1 MYDAN
6 DYDLNKTAQVT
17 NYADRVYEETLTALS
32 GRYNAEIAEGNFDFV
47 IDRSNSMLFPTTLTP
62 VTRTEWWGT
71 TEAKVT
77 LSIATGANN
86 SAAMDTALSGSGND
100 LNGLYYIIAQAN
112 SKATVFALWRSQ
124 YDGKWYCQDAA
135 YYAQAQAGK
144 AQFPDGK
151 TADWSTYHGCCLD
164 DVTTISTR
172 GGDLKQDFTDAGSNS
187 VPYTLYTGSPY
198 TRLTWLKYDMSLIIY
213 QLAAMNSNN
222 TVTLTTFD
230 ADVRRCITRTLNS
243 DANIQELISSV
254 DNIQTDGGT
263 AQNRGL
269 QHVVGTYPGDKVA
282 NPNIT
287 CDGSSHLVANE
298 KNYVVMITDGAL
310 NSKDTNAETSMK
322 TAAGQIR
329 SQGAKL
335 MTVGLSMTEVTSAQK
350 LLTEEQYGGIAT
362 NGLAFLDKNAR
373 EIASVVQNNI
383 WDGLIS
389 LSPEGCKAT
398 VTDYISD
405 SFYLVTPDGAPLV
418 ENDWITLS
426 GTKATAGTADAAG
439 QVCKDANGWYIK
451 WENQTLPAKAADGSP
466 VTPWSGKLYIKAKE
480 DFIGGN
486 AIDTNKSAEV
496 SFLDGEGNTT
506 ATIRLDTPTVNVHLL
521 PIGSATSEETVF
533 LGDTVTPEA
542 RIKALAEQIQFSKI
556 VPNSGDPVYN
566 KSAAAGTDG
575 LEDGSFTLAYAMGQ
589 LTDAQ
594 WTALLGGNEV
604 KVDYT
609 YDNASS
615 HGAVGYFTLKLT
627 KSGSGSQYTGHDT
640 STTGKAVETY
650 TLTVGY
656 TAYGLGATDLSGNS
670 RPATNVHNG
679 TPYGPGTEVGTGTVL
694 GTQTS
699 TNVHSVHVVDGKIT
713 VTKEIEPSL
722 VDNSNPQTFTFTLQ
736 RLSSDGVTY
745 EPVPGVTLDVTVGAS
760 QTSGTATL
768 DTLPRG
774 TYQLVEAASDDYSVK
789 NMTVVDG
796 DTNCQSSGSGTTVVT
811 FTIGTDT
818 DGENVIQTSAASP
831 YSTLSGAT
839 PTDTNACKGVSYGT
853 VEILNAETVYTAE
866 IPVEKHWDQ
875 VPTDEYSGLT
885 AYVALYQND
894 RPVQDAGGNVL
905 ALALNQGNN
914 WQGSFTVA
922 LENKNQNVADLGYSI
937 RELSGVTETGSGE
950 NHAIVTNEGAEAN
963 HPVVYYESAVA
974 SGLVKVGDKG
984 YSVSLAV
991 PDPSDYRLSVTNS
1004 EAYELPETGGP
1015 GTTLYTIG
1023 GLSLTAAGI
1032 LLLYHKK
1039 KSGKED
1045 FASS

>member
-1 MYDAN
+1 M
-6 DYDLNKTAQVT
+6 
-17 NYADRVYEETLTALS
+17 
-32 GRYNAEIAEGNFDFV
+32 
-47 IDRSNSMLFPTTLTP
+47 
-62 VTRTEWWGT
+62 
-71 TEAKVT
+71 
-77 LSIATGANN
+77 
-86 SAAMDTALSGSGND
+86 
-100 LNGLYYIIAQAN
+100 
-112 SKATVFALWRSQ
+112 
-124 YDGKWYCQDAA
+124 
-135 YYAQAQAGK
+135 
-144 AQFPDGK
+144 
-151 TADWSTYHGCCLD
+151 
-164 DVTTISTR
+164 
-172 GGDLKQDFTDAGSNS
+172 
-187 VPYTLYTGSPY
+187 
-198 TRLTWLKYDMSLIIY
+198 TWLKYDMSLIIS
-213 QLAAMNSNN
+213 QLAALNPNN

-230 ADVRRCITRTLNS
+230 ADVKRCITRTLNEQGVQ
-243 DANIQELISSV
+243 DLIDSV
-254 DNIQTDGGT
+254 GHIETAGGT
-263 AQNRGL
+263 AQERGL
-269 QHVVGTYPGDKVA
+269 QHVVGDYYTSAGTEFQGDCQYA
-282 NPNIT
+282 H
-287 CDGSSHLVANE
+287 SHLISGK
-298 KNYVVMITDGAL
+298 KNYVVLITDGAI
-310 NSKDTNAETSMK
+310 NSSANG
-322 TAAGQIR
+322 TAAENLLRTAAQKIKNN
-329 SQGAKL
+329 GATL
-335 MTVGLSMTEVTSAQK
+335 MTVGLSLDEVETAKQ
-350 LLTEEQYGGIAT
+350 LLTDIATPGWAYVDTDAKGIAST
-362 NGLAFLDKNAR
+362 
-373 EIASVVQNNI
+373 VQNKIWNELIGLEAEPCQANI
-383 WDGLIS
+383 
-389 LSPEGCKAT
+389 
-398 VTDYISD
+398 TDYISD
-405 SFYLVTPDGAPLV
+405 SFYLVTPDGAPLAV
-418 ENDWITLS
+418 NDWITLS
-426 GTKATAGTADAAG
+426 GTKATAGTANAAG
-439 QVCKDANGWYIK
+439 QVCRDANGWYIR
-451 WENQTLPAKAADGSP
+451 WENQPLPAKAADGSP

-486 AIDTNKSAEV
+486 AIETNKSAEV

-542 RIKALAEQIQFSKI
+542 RIKALAEQIQFTKI

-609 YDNASS
+609 YDNAGS

-694 GTQTS
+694 TNGLGTQTS

-722 VDNSNPQTFTFTLQ
+722 VDNLNPQTFTFTLQ
-736 RLSSDGVTY
+736 RLGSDGVTY

-768 DTLPRG
+768 DTLSRG

-811 FTIGTDT
+811 FTIGTDA
-818 DGENVIQTSAASP
+818 DGENVIQTSTVSP
-831 YSTLSGAT
+831 YSTLRGAT

-875 VPTDEYSGLT
+875 VSTDEYSGLT

-963 HPVVYYESAVA
+963 HPVVYYESAAA